1 MTKIDTILF
10 DFDGTI
16 MNTNKVII
24 NSWQHTF
31 KIIEGKEGS
40 EEEILKTF
48 GEPLEITMARFFPEM
63 PVQEAVRIYRSYH
76 YDNFESM
83 IELFSGMR
91 ELLTELKDRDFKT
104 GIVTSRLRNTTEQGL
119 EKFDIKDYFDIIV
132 AYDDTAEKKPDPE
145 PINIAL
151 EKLGSKPETS
161 LMLGDTRFDMGCAR
175 NAGVVPVLADW
186 AAAKGYGE
194 VSGMIQPDYILE
206 TPDNLFAIIDDIEW

>member
-1 MTKIDTILF
+1 MTKIDTVLF

-119 EKFDIKDYFDIIV
+119 EKFDIKDI
-132 AYDDTAEKKPDPE
+132 
-145 PINIAL
+145 
-151 EKLGSKPETS
+151 
-161 LMLGDTRFDMGCAR
+161 RR
-175 NAGVVPVLADW
+175 NLRH
-186 AAAKGYGE
+186 
-194 VSGMIQPDYILE
+194 
-206 TPDNLFAIIDDIEW
+206 LFFGFG

>member
-1 MTKIDTILF
+1 MTKIDTVLF

-132 AYDDTAEKKPDPE
+132 AYDDTAEKKPAPE